1 MSIHVM
7 QDERDFYEKF
17 TNHLREQT
25 ELTFAI
31 HGVPD
36 EETPQIKDALQ
47 ERLTAEVIS
56 LEHEKLRARGVSDEF
71 LDASDL
77 RPTLKELPLPE
88 KERTLLEAKI
98 HRVAK
103 QITSREAG
111 GSPEAGT
118 ERPPPAQLLEQRSL
132 EPIVH
137 FSHTWQSPDTMADT
151 CICAST
157 FPGTYNSLSNI
168 YPLPPYPPGIN
179 YLKIA
184 CYLKGLPRDNMLYLR
199 VEPFSSRREEMEVGL
214 ASEVEWHREIRAWHL
229 CNGTVASV
237 QHPSPSTNPK
247 YMRLQRGCD
256 GPHTLMFSD
265 GFWNFSYF
273 DDKQFWSVFGG
284 KKLTFYW
291 VEGPFTLPAWLS
303 THPTIRAKHSGK
315 VLDVSDVSTANG
327 ARIQQWE
334 SGGGTN
340 QQWVLRWLGGYGRD
354 AYYKIESKHSGK
366 VLDVV
371 GKSTANGAEIQQYDW
386 LDGINQI
393 WRFEEVGDG
402 YLKIVSAHSGK
413 VLGVRDVSM
422 ANGAR
427 IQQWDYLGGNNQKWT
442 FLEDKTARYR
452 NIIKMRHHLTT
463 NKLHSHALN
472 YGHPGTSGQQQVTAF
487 AGSDDNDLWR
497 VKGPDGQP
505 ATFKEG
511 EPVQHGDTIRLEHVL
526 TGRNLHSHGGFP
538 SPVTG
543 QQEVTCYG
551 NNGIGDAND
560 NWRIEIEGG
569 GTWDSGKRLRL
580 IHVLTNH
587 ALHSHSGFSH
597 PQWTAGQQEVTGFAG
612 RDDNDWWSLFEI
624 R

>member
-1 MSIHVM
+1 MSIHVI
-7 QDERDFYEKF
+7 QDERDFYEKSL
-17 TNHLREQT
+17 NHLREQT
-25 ELTFAI
+25 KLTFAI
-31 HGVPD
+31 HGVP
-36 EETPQIKDALQ
+36 EEDKTQIKDALQ
-47 ERLTAEVIS
+47 ERLTAEVIN

-77 RPTLKELPLPE
+77 RSTLKELPLPE
-88 KERTLLEAKI
+88 KERTVLEAKI
-98 HRVAK
+98 HRVARR
-103 QITSREAG
+103 ITSRQAEG
-111 GSPEAGT
+111 GPEAGT
-118 ERPPPAQLLEQRSL
+118 ERPPPTQLLEQRSL

-137 FSHTWQSPDTMADT
+137 FSHVWQSPDTMADT
-151 CICAST
+151 CICGGT
-157 FPGTYNSLSNI
+157 GYPGTYNSLSDLIPFPPWPPDRKNI
-168 YPLPPYPPGIN
+168 VFIVYM
-179 YLKIA
+179 
-184 CYLKGLPRDNMLYLR
+184 KGLPSANGIYMR

-214 ASEVEWHREIRAWHL
+214 ASEVESHREIRAWHL
-229 CNGTVASV
+229 CKGKVASV
-237 QHPSPSTNPK
+237 QQPSPSPTPK
-247 YMRLQRGCD
+247 YMRLQIGCD

-273 DDKQFWSVFGG
+273 DAEQFWDVFGG
-284 KKLTFYW
+284 KRLTFYW
-291 VEGPFTLPAWLS
+291 VEGGFTLPTWWRSDRAIRAQHSGKVLDVVNSSTANGARIQQWGYVGGRNQQWVLQWVGGDYYRIRVNGTPYDKVLDVEGVSTANGAEIQLYDWLGGDNQMWRFE
-303 THPTIRAKHSGK
+303 PLGNDYFRIVAKHSGK
-315 VLDVSDVSTANG
+315 VLDVRGVSTANG
-327 ARIQQWE
+327 ARIQQW
-334 SGGGTN
+334 
-340 QQWVLRWLGGYGRD
+340 
-354 AYYKIESKHSGK
+354 
-366 VLDVV
+366 
-371 GKSTANGAEIQQYDW
+371 
-386 LDGINQI
+386 
-393 WRFEEVGDG
+393 
-402 YLKIVSAHSGK
+402 
-413 VLGVRDVSM
+413 
-422 ANGAR
+422 
-427 IQQWDYLGGNNQKWT
+427 DYVGGNNQKWT
-442 FLEDKTARYR
+442 FLKDKTARYR

-463 NKLHSHALN
+463 NTLHSHARN